1 MSLVLV
7 QIRFKEQYKGTKL
20 VSSIVRELALQ
31 MPEIVHTALAYGEG
45 SVPALTIDDVEV
57 WCDQAGNLDINIKD
71 VEILVSAPD
80 SHELRMTLER
90 RKDVVV
96 NLVHDFF
103 SYSRCY
109 VHGFVLVQ
117 LQPSAF
123 GYFN

>member
-7 QIRFKEQYKGTKL
+7 QIRFKEQYIGTKL
-20 VSSIVRELALQ
+20 VSSIVRELAIQ
-31 MPEIVHTALAYGEG
+31 MPEIVHTAFAYGDG
-45 SVPALTIDDVEV
+45 SVSALTIDDVEV
-57 WCDQAGNLDINIKD
+57 RCDQAGGLDLNIKD
-71 VEILVSAPD
+71 IEIIVSAPD

-96 NLVHDFF
+96 NRVHEFF

-117 LQPSAF
+117 LHPSAF
-123 GYFN
+123 GIFN